1 MKPEDIDRLLAT
13 QDSITP
19 SSGFLASVMDAVERD
34 ARMLP
39 PLRFPWSR
47 ALPGLL
53 ATGVAIVG
61 VIGYGA
67 GLWGAPTA
75 TSFAD
80 ESVARLVAVVGGLEL
95 QWIGLACAA
104 TLLPLALASGL
115 TRGRGYG

>member
-13 QDSITP
+13 QERITP
-19 SSGFLASVMDAVERD
+19 SAGFLASVMDAVEQEGR
-34 ARMLP
+34 ALP

-53 ATGVAIVG
+53 AAGVAIVG

-67 GLWGAPTA
+67 GLWGVPTA
-75 TSFAD
+75 ASFAD
-80 ESVARLVAVVGGLEL
+80 ESAARLVAAVGGLEL

-104 TLLPLALASGL
+104 TFLPLALASGL